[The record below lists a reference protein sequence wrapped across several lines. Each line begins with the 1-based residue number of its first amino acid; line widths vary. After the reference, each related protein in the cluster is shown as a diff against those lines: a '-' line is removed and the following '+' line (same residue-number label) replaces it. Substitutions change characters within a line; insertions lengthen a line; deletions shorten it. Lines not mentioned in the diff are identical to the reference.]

1 MKGIAQIELSQD
13 AKRLFAD
20 TNVSNDEKRGILTKL
35 FKNISLKD
43 NVVSVTYTKLAQAI
57 AANSGQTKEILGY
70 AK

>member
-1 MKGIAQIELSQD
+1 MKGIAEIELSQQ

-20 TNVSNDEKRGILTKL
+20 VNVSNDEKRGILTKL

-57 AANSGQTKEILGY
+57 AVNSGQTKEILGY